1 MAEAVTH
8 RHATSIVEDI
18 SAQHGADPDIDP
30 GVIRQEL
37 IAGFPF

>member
-8 RHATSIVEDI
+8 RHATSIVEDM
-18 SAQHGADPDIDP
+18 SAQHGADPDI
-30 GVIRQEL
+30 IRQEL